1 MKRGSRGEEG
11 AGERDRERREEKRR
25 AAASKKG
32 GKEQRGKLN
41 NQGEQNERGSRNR
54 PDARRTLPRIIEEEA
69 AAAEKRQTGRVFN
82 PFTSKDSS
90 SARAARQVGRAT
102 AKGIQSQ
109 IERQIEL

>member
-11 AGERDRERREEKRR
+11 AGERREEESS
-25 AAASKKG
+25 SKQGK